1 VSGGTDVG
9 SGPILVVDDDERL
22 TDLICETLELVGYRT
37 KRAGSYDDAI
47 AAARETPPALAIVDI
62 ALPGRSGYEVF
73 EELREVCGADLPVI
87 FISGTRTES
96 YDRVAGLL
104 AGGDDYLSKPFDPDE
119 LIARVRAR
127 LRRVPT
133 A

>member
-1 VSGGTDVG
+1 VITDRPV
-9 SGPILVVDDDERL
+9 LVVDDDAAL
-22 TDLICETLELVGYRT
+22 TEAISGALELVGYRT
-37 KRAGSYDDAI
+37 RSAGTFEEAI
-47 AAARETPPALAIVDI
+47 AAARETQPALAIVDI

-73 EELREVCGADLPVI
+73 EELREVCGEDLPVI
-87 FISGTRTES
+87 FISGERKES

-127 LRRVPT
+127 LRR
-133 A
+133 AAHA